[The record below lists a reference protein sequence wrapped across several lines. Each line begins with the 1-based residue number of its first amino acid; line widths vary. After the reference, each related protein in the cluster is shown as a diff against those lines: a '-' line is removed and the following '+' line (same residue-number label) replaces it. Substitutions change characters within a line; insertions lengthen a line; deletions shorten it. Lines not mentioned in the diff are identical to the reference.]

1 MDEQVVLKLTRLMNC
16 LVSHEAKDD
25 LYGRFDDEELI
36 ESMNG
41 LTEDLA
47 DIGVKWWVENS
58 SKVDAVI
65 NQFKGSL
72 ESVSLQENLDMTSLL
87 DRFNKSTWS
96 DFIRE
101 SFYVASDLLE
111 ADIDTPD
118 IKDYLRYAI
127 EMSLSYSGDDSD
139 INLETLEKYEPIFE
153 AWWRS
158 YEPFRLFE
166 SVYQDTQEGQKLVN
180 HALTSREY
188 S

>member
-1 MDEQVVLKLTRLMNC
+1 MNEQVVLKLTRLMNC
-16 LVSHEAKDD
+16 LVSHEARDD
-25 LYGRFDDEELI
+25 LYGRFNDEELI

-58 SKVDAVI
+58 SKVDTI
-65 NQFKGSL
+65 IHQFKGSL

-87 DRFNKSTWS
+87 NRFSNSTWS

-101 SFYVASDLLE
+101 SFYFASDLLE
-111 ADIDTPD
+111 ADIDAPD
-118 IKDYLRYAI
+118 IKDYLRFAV
-127 EMSLSYSGDDSD
+127 EMSLNYSGDDID

-158 YEPFRLFE
+158 KEPFRLFDR
-166 SVYQDTQEGQKLVN
+166 VNQVTQQGQKLVN
-180 HALTSREY
+180 T
-188 S
+188 